1 MAIRIPFAGKYV
13 YFGPETGL
21 HTQGEARAETY
32 DLTGPRY
39 YDGHDLS
46 ALTWYVRAT
55 HPDYHTIINKQ
66 LSVTIAPDDEEAVVI
81 SWPVDADFMACSGE
95 LQVQFVA
102 KSAAGTEIIKL
113 QSNGLQISPSVEGTA
128 APPKNMFEAALAQ
141 MQDLA
146 DTAANAA
153 AQSKQDAERADD
165 AVATT
170 AENVAVAEKAVETAK
185 ESVKEAA
192 GLVEQTEAKAAAA
205 EASAKLAESWAV
217 GGTGSREGEDT
228 DNAKYYAQI
237 AQQVAQGGVGYYE
250 TPEALRTAHPTG
262 QAGNWAIVGSTDTI
276 WVWDTDTNDW
286 VDSHGNIDMS
296 NYYTKTEADARFSAM
311 SSGVPT
317 VSATKEQ
324 NYFDIDLPS
333 TNQFVIVPN
342 AAYATGDTFRI
353 AGRAVEAMLPNG
365 DSLPD
370 AFFAANAKVMCLWAD
385 TILYF
390 VGGGTVPNNVMRYRM
405 DDGTPGQQPEQT
417 IWGQTSD
424 GQDAYVHSCTKAVY
438 NPETGKTLDEDFET
452 MAIHTYTCVTSGTN
466 HALTGT
472 GNNIKFVADSDFAE
486 GDTISVNGTTV
497 TAQTQGGETLGD
509 GAWVAGAVVMCYL
522 EGSTLN
528 FNEGAFGAVKSGQI
542 IFASAL
548 NSMNV
553 NTYTN
558 YDSPYFS
565 NGVCQKSCRLHFFAA
580 IGFQAQ
586 NAAAFTFSVTVNGV
600 VKLSTKGSDGGA
612 DNINRDMGTLEINK
626 GDVVSASFP
635 MGAGRANQRG
645 GAIIGVLN

>member
-66 LSVTIAPDDEEAVVI
+66 LSVTIAPDDEETVVI

-165 AVATT
+165 AAAAVA
-170 AENVAVAEKAVETAK
+170 ESVAAAEKAVETAGK
-185 ESVKEAA
+185 SVEKAA
-192 GLVEQTEAKAAAA
+192 GLVEQVEEKAAAA

-250 TPEALRTAHPTG
+250 TPEALRAAHPTG

-276 WVWDTDTNDW
+276 WVWDTDTGDW
-286 VDSHGNIDMS
+286 VDSHGNIDLS
-296 NYYTKTEADARFSAM
+296 NYYTKTEADARFSAI

-324 NYFDIDLPS
+324 NYFDIELPS

-353 AGRAVEAMLPNG
+353 AGRAVAAMLPNG

-390 VGGGTVPNNVMRYRM
+390 VGGGGGTVPNNVMRYRM

-438 NPETGKTLDEDFET
+438 DPDAEKTIDKVLFYTYKCTPQVDAWTGSAETGWTQT
-452 MAIHTYTCVTSGTN
+452 V
-466 HALTGT
+466 ALTPYYGGPAVTDGMQLGPPMYLPT
-472 GNNIKFVADSDFAE
+472 GVQ
-486 GDTISVNGTTV
+486 TTD
-497 TAQTQGGETLGD
+497 ETL
-509 GAWVAGAVVMCYL
+509 
-522 EGSTLN
+522 S
-528 FNEGAFGAVKSGQI
+528 
-542 IFASAL
+542 
-548 NSMNV
+548 
-553 NTYTN
+553 
-558 YDSPYFS
+558 
-565 NGVCQKSCRLHFFAA
+565 GVCG
-580 IGFQAQ
+580 I
-586 NAAAFTFSVTVNGV
+586 
-600 VKLSTKGSDGGA
+600 
-612 DNINRDMGTLEINK
+612 INK
-626 GDVVSASFP
+626 GVSTP
-635 MGAGRANQRG
+635 GAGNVTLKVWEKPTADADIYYYG
-645 GAIIGVLN
+645 KVGEPV

>member
-250 TPEALRTAHPTG
+250 TPDALRAAHPTG

-353 AGRAVEAMLPNG
+353 AGRAVAAMLPNG

-438 NPETGKTLDEDFET
+438 DSESEKTLDVLLREMLLAELPQPGQWNFAPYRISYGEGGVNAKRHPWVNFDDDLDKT
-452 MAIHTYTCVTSGTN
+452 VYA
-466 HALTGT
+466 AL
-472 GNNIKFVADSDFAE
+472 
-486 GDTISVNGTTV
+486 
-497 TAQTQGGETLGD
+497 
-509 GAWVAGAVVMCYL
+509 Y
-522 EGSTLN
+522 
-528 FNEGAFGAVKSGQI
+528 
-542 IFASAL
+542 
-548 NSMNV
+548 
-553 NTYTN
+553 
-558 YDSPYFS
+558 
-565 NGVCQKSCRLHFFAA
+565 AA
-580 IGFQAQ
+580 IGD
-586 NAAAFTFSVTVNGV
+586 TM
-600 VKLSTKGSDGGA
+600 SDGAADGMFNCKKLADRFPLVCGA
-612 DNINRDMGTLEINK
+612 NFPLLETGGEKEHTLTIEEMPRHTHVVWYIRGNGSSGGSAYTEGLRQIQSWHHTEATGGDNPHNNMPPYIVQIVHVK
-626 GDVVSASFP
+626 S
-635 MGAGRANQRG
+635 
-645 GAIIGVLN
+645 

>member
-424 GQDAYVHSCTKAVY
+424 GQDAYVHSVTSAVY
-438 NPETGKTLDEDFET
+438 DHAAEKTIDKVLFYTYKCTPQVDAWTGSDDAGWTQTVALTPFDGGPAVTDGMQLGPPMYLPTGVQDTDEALAEVCS
-452 MAIHTYTCVTSGTN
+452 AINSGTSTPGAAN
-466 HALTGT
+466 VTLKVWEKPT
-472 GNNIKFVADSDFAE
+472 ADADIYYY
-486 GDTISVNGTTV
+486 GK
-497 TAQTQGGETLGD
+497 
-509 GAWVAGAVVMCYL
+509 AGA
-522 EGSTLN
+522 
-528 FNEGAFGAVKSGQI
+528 
-542 IFASAL
+542 
-548 NSMNV
+548 
-553 NTYTN
+553 
-558 YDSPYFS
+558 
-565 NGVCQKSCRLHFFAA
+565 
-580 IGFQAQ
+580 QA
-586 NAAAFTFSVTVNGV
+586 
-600 VKLSTKGSDGGA
+600 
-612 DNINRDMGTLEINK
+612 
-626 GDVVSASFP
+626 
-635 MGAGRANQRG
+635 
-645 GAIIGVLN
+645 

>member
-250 TPEALRTAHPTG
+250 TPDALRTAHPTG

-286 VDSHGNIDMS
+286 IDSHGNIDLS
-296 NYYTKTEADARFSAM
+296 NYYTKTEAEARFSAI

-324 NYFDIDLPS
+324 NYFDIELPS

-353 AGRAVEAMLPNG
+353 AGRAVAAKLSNG
-365 DSLPD
+365 DSLPN

-385 TILYF
+385 TVLYF
-390 VGGGTVPNNVMRYRM
+390 VGGGTVPSNVMRYRL
-405 DDGTPGQQPEQT
+405 DDGTPAQPPTPINADTLQGHSAEYFATAAQFAQVAPQL
-417 IWGQTSD
+417 ITSGD
-424 GQDAYVHSCTKAVY
+424 ISDVQNTGIYYLGNAVTGKPANIGGLYLLFVVNDTTSIALFAPNASNVMYKITKANNTSKIY
-438 NPETGKTLDEDFET
+438 KYTGEKEET
-452 MAIHTYTCVTSGTN
+452 
-466 HALTGT
+466 
-472 GNNIKFVADSDFAE
+472 
-486 GDTISVNGTTV
+486 
-497 TAQTQGGETLGD
+497 
-509 GAWVAGAVVMCYL
+509 
-522 EGSTLN
+522 
-528 FNEGAFGAVKSGQI
+528 
-542 IFASAL
+542 
-548 NSMNV
+548 
-553 NTYTN
+553 
-558 YDSPYFS
+558 
-565 NGVCQKSCRLHFFAA
+565 
-580 IGFQAQ
+580 
-586 NAAAFTFSVTVNGV
+586 
-600 VKLSTKGSDGGA
+600 
-612 DNINRDMGTLEINK
+612 
-626 GDVVSASFP
+626 
-635 MGAGRANQRG
+635 
-645 GAIIGVLN
+645 

>member
-1 MAIRIPFAGKYV
+1 MENYQIQQEIKIDFATPDVPPRVYAKQYDNNMRIIKANLYANGQPYTVQSGFDINVRMAKPDGTYV
-13 YFGPETGL
+13 YNPALEASGTYALIVLTQQMLAVAGECPAEIEV
-21 HTQGEARAETY
+21 TQGSNV
-32 DLTGPRY
+32 
-39 YDGHDLS
+39 LS
-46 ALTWYVRAT
+46 TAT
-55 HPDYHTIINKQ
+55 FVICVAADPVPENSIESTDEFKTIQEI
-66 LSVTIAPDDEEAVVI
+66 LEE
-81 SWPVDADFMACSGE
+81 
-95 LQVQFVA
+95 
-102 KSAAGTEIIKL
+102 
-113 QSNGLQISPSVEGTA
+113 
-128 APPKNMFEAALAQ
+128 
-141 MQDLA
+141 
-146 DTAANAA
+146 
-153 AQSKQDAERADD
+153 
-165 AVATT
+165 
-170 AENVAVAEKAVETAK
+170 VETASK
-185 ESVKEAA
+185 IVTDNLDAINAVSENIEAIKNA
-192 GLVEQTEAKAAAA
+192 PQQAQNAAN
-205 EASAKLAESWAV
+205 SATLAQSWAV
-217 GGTGSREGEDT
+217 GGTGTREGEDT

-250 TPEALRTAHPTG
+250 TPEALRAAHPTG

-438 NPETGKTLDEDFET
+438 DSESEKTLDVLLREMLLAELPQPGQWNFAPYRISYGEGGVNAKRHPWVNFDDDLDKT
-452 MAIHTYTCVTSGTN
+452 VYAALYAAI
-466 HALTGT
+466 
-472 GNNIKFVADSDFAE
+472 
-486 GDTISVNGTTV
+486 GDTMSDGAADGMFNCKKLADRFPLVCGANFPLLGT
-497 TAQTQGGETLGD
+497 GGETEHTLSIEEMPSHTHIVWYIRGN
-509 GAWVAGAVVMCYL
+509 GSL
-522 EGSTLN
+522 GSTAYT
-528 FNEGAFGAVKSGQI
+528 EGLRQIQSWHHTEATGGDSPHNNMPPYLGQI
-542 IFASAL
+542 AHIK
-548 NSMNV
+548 
-553 NTYTN
+553 T
-558 YDSPYFS
+558 
-565 NGVCQKSCRLHFFAA
+565 
-580 IGFQAQ
+580 
-586 NAAAFTFSVTVNGV
+586 
-600 VKLSTKGSDGGA
+600 
-612 DNINRDMGTLEINK
+612 
-626 GDVVSASFP
+626 
-635 MGAGRANQRG
+635 
-645 GAIIGVLN
+645 

>member
-276 WVWDTDTNDW
+276 WVWDTDTGDW
-286 VDSHGNIDMS
+286 VDSHGNINLS
-296 NYYTKTEADARFSAM
+296 NYYTKTEAEARFSAI

-324 NYFDIDLPS
+324 NYFDIELPS

-353 AGRAVEAMLPNG
+353 AGRAVAAKLPNG
-365 DSLPD
+365 DSLPN

-390 VGGGTVPNNVMRYRM
+390 VGGGGGTVPNNVMRYRM
-405 DDGTPGQQPEQT
+405 DDGTPAQPPTPINADTLQGHAADYFAT
-417 IWGQTSD
+417 AAQFA
-424 GQDAYVHSCTKAVY
+424 QVAPYKAGDVISA
-438 NPETGKTLDEDFET
+438 PIT
-452 MAIHTYTCVTSGTN
+452 MATLLTSGNTKIRILVPLN
-466 HALTGT
+466 AKVEENVTAKISGEVQVIQDGKYLVGAS
-472 GNNIKFVADSDFAE
+472 GVSED
-486 GDTISVNGTTV
+486 ISVLSPAASISPFGLYVTLSKDNFGGANNSPVMVACSEFTV
-497 TAQTQGGETLGD
+497 TFEEAT
-509 GAWVAGAVVMCYL
+509 
-522 EGSTLN
+522 
-528 FNEGAFGAVKSGQI
+528 
-542 IFASAL
+542 
-548 NSMNV
+548 
-553 NTYTN
+553 
-558 YDSPYFS
+558 
-565 NGVCQKSCRLHFFAA
+565 
-580 IGFQAQ
+580 
-586 NAAAFTFSVTVNGV
+586 
-600 VKLSTKGSDGGA
+600 
-612 DNINRDMGTLEINK
+612 
-626 GDVVSASFP
+626 
-635 MGAGRANQRG
+635 
-645 GAIIGVLN
+645 

>member
-1 MAIRIPFAGKYV
+1 MENYQIQQEIKIDFATPDVPPRVYAKQYDNNMRIIKANLYANGQPYTVQSGFDVNVRMAKPDGTYV
-13 YFGPETGL
+13 YNPALEASGTYALIVLTQQMLAVAGECPAEIEV
-21 HTQGEARAETY
+21 TQGSNVLSTATFVICVAADPIPEDAIESTDEFKTIQELVAEVEDAAKVVTDNLDAINAVSENIEAIKNA
-32 DLTGPRY
+32 PQQAQNAAN
-39 YDGHDLS
+39 S
-46 ALTWYVRAT
+46 AT
-55 HPDYHTIINKQ
+55 
-66 LSVTIAPDDEEAVVI
+66 
-81 SWPVDADFMACSGE
+81 
-95 LQVQFVA
+95 
-102 KSAAGTEIIKL
+102 
-113 QSNGLQISPSVEGTA
+113 
-128 APPKNMFEAALAQ
+128 LAQ
-141 MQDLA
+141 
-146 DTAANAA
+146 
-153 AQSKQDAERADD
+153 
-165 AVATT
+165 
-170 AENVAVAEKAVETAK
+170 
-185 ESVKEAA
+185 
-192 GLVEQTEAKAAAA
+192 
-205 EASAKLAESWAV
+205 SWAV
-217 GGTGSREGEDT
+217 GGTGTREGEDT

-250 TPEALRTAHPTG
+250 TPAALRAAHPTG

-438 NPETGKTLDEDFET
+438 DSESEKTLDVLLREMLLAELPQPGQWNFAPYRISYGEGGVNAKRHPWVNFDDDLDKT
-452 MAIHTYTCVTSGTN
+452 VYA
-466 HALTGT
+466 AL
-472 GNNIKFVADSDFAE
+472 
-486 GDTISVNGTTV
+486 
-497 TAQTQGGETLGD
+497 
-509 GAWVAGAVVMCYL
+509 Y
-522 EGSTLN
+522 
-528 FNEGAFGAVKSGQI
+528 
-542 IFASAL
+542 
-548 NSMNV
+548 
-553 NTYTN
+553 
-558 YDSPYFS
+558 
-565 NGVCQKSCRLHFFAA
+565 AA
-580 IGFQAQ
+580 IGD
-586 NAAAFTFSVTVNGV
+586 TM
-600 VKLSTKGSDGGA
+600 SDGAADGMFNCKKLADRFPLVCGA
-612 DNINRDMGTLEINK
+612 NFPLLETGGEKEHTLTIEEMPRHTHVVWYIRGNGSSGGSAYTEGLRQIQSWHHTEATGGDNPHNNMPPYIVQIVHVK
-626 GDVVSASFP
+626 S
-635 MGAGRANQRG
+635 
-645 GAIIGVLN
+645 

>member
-276 WVWDTDTNDW
+276 WVWDTDTGDW
-286 VDSHGNIDMS
+286 VDSHGNIDLS
-296 NYYTKTEADARFSAM
+296 NYYTKTEADARFSAI

-317 VSATKEQ
+317 VPATKEQ

-353 AGRAVEAMLPNG
+353 AGRAVAAMLPNG

-385 TILYF
+385 TVLYF

-438 NPETGKTLDEDFET
+438 NPETGKTLDEEMVTMQDSPAAITGET
-452 MAIHTYTCVTSGTN
+452 PIKPVCDASGNVICPQTRTAAVYDPVSGQTLDAVLGEEKLKLLWTN
-466 HALTGT
+466 PAPLENFGKQTVALDLSKYDLVLISFMN
-472 GNNIKFVADSDFAE
+472 GNSANYVNNGIFFI
-486 GDTISVNGTTV
+486 GDTVQTANGFS
-497 TAQTQGGETLGD
+497 
-509 GAWVAGAVVMCYL
+509 
-522 EGSTLN
+522 GSQKN
-528 FNEGAFGAVKSGQI
+528 HRNI
-542 IFASAL
+542 IVS
-548 NSMNV
+548 
-553 NTYTN
+553 
-558 YDSPYFS
+558 S
-565 NGVCQKSCRLHFFAA
+565 NGVE
-580 IGFQAQ
+580 FQESYKYA
-586 NAAAFTFSVTVNGV
+586 TY
-600 VKLSTKGSDGGA
+600 GA
-612 DNINRDMGTLEINK
+612 S
-626 GDVVSASFP
+626 VSATIDYSIMRP
-635 MGAGRANQRG
+635 LYIYG
-645 GAIIGVLN
+645 IKL